1 MSIVY
6 DIAYLLLLILAAPW
20 LGLQS
25 LRTGKYRQGWRQKL
39 LGSVARR
46 SSYQKCIWFHA
57 VSVGEVNLL
66 VQMVERW
73 KLLHPDWEVVV
84 TSTTRTGYALAEQRF
99 SDSIVDYCPLD
110 FSWATRRAFQRFRP
124 DLLVMAELELWP
136 NMIGAAQRSGV
147 PVAVINGRLSESS
160 FRGYQKIRRLVSHWL
175 RQVAWIGTQSD
186 TYSDRFRQLGAEA
199 QRVSCTG
206 SLKFDRAEFDR
217 ENSRTTTLKNL
228 VGLTGDQPVWVVGS
242 TQAPEEAIALRV
254 YQKLIQEWP
263 DLKLVIVPRHEERFK
278 EVIDSV
284 QHTPLRS
291 ICRSQLESQV
301 EEDWQVLVV
310 DTIGELGAWW
320 GTADVAFVGG
330 SMGSRGGQNMIEPS
344 AYGAAVCFGPNTR
357 NFRDV
362 VQLLLSQNAAQV
374 VETEQALLEFVEQCL
389 RDPERAKVMGGR
401 AQDLVRRQQGA
412 TDRTLQGLELLVQ
425 DEKNGSLLKRA
436 AA

>member
-1 MSIVY
+1 VSIVY

-160 FRGYQKIRRLVSHWL
+160 FRGYQKIRRLALSPIRTRIVFGSSAPKPSVFRAPGVSNSIEL
-175 RQVAWIGTQSD
+175 SSIG
-186 TYSDRFRQLGAEA
+186 R
-199 QRVSCTG
+199 
-206 SLKFDRAEFDR
+206 
-217 ENSRTTTLKNL
+217 
-228 VGLTGDQPVWVVGS
+228 
-242 TQAPEEAIALRV
+242 I
-254 YQKLIQEWP
+254 
-263 DLKLVIVPRHEERFK
+263 
-278 EVIDSV
+278 
-284 QHTPLRS
+284 
-291 ICRSQLESQV
+291 LE
-301 EEDWQVLVV
+301 
-310 DTIGELGAWW
+310 
-320 GTADVAFVGG
+320 
-330 SMGSRGGQNMIEPS
+330 P
-344 AYGAAVCFGPNTR
+344 P
-357 NFRDV
+357 
-362 VQLLLSQNAAQV
+362 
-374 VETEQALLEFVEQCL
+374 
-389 RDPERAKVMGGR
+389 P
-401 AQDLVRRQQGA
+401 
-412 TDRTLQGLELLVQ
+412 
-425 DEKNGSLLKRA
+425 
-436 AA
+436 